1 MMLCIST
8 LTFSSKKGDST
19 LTTAATSSE
28 DAVEYHSHRP
38 NISRVGLILLLSD
51 DLRCKVLQCAAL
63 VTHFALEDSR
73 TVLKESAQPEIHQL
87 DVVVLIHQN
96 VLGFDVSVGNS
107 PLFQVLNC
115 LAELLEIL
123 PSLILGTLLGI

>member
-1 MMLCIST
+1 M
-8 LTFSSKKGDST
+8 
-19 LTTAATSSE
+19 
-28 DAVEYHSHRP
+28 
-38 NISRVGLILLLSD
+38 GLILLLSD